1 MKSGI
6 GFNDGDEGHNEQ
18 KNHDRSRQCYGQGK
32 GCQWIMMW
40 CTKMKNREGSWRRW
54 REKGQDEAAR
64 VPRGNAE
71 CNNEGGTLYIEEP
84 QVDDMANEAER
95 R

>member
-1 MKSGI
+1 M
-6 GFNDGDEGHNEQ
+6 
-18 KNHDRSRQCYGQGK
+18 
-32 GCQWIMMW
+32 
-40 CTKMKNREGSWRRW
+40 
-54 REKGQDEAAR
+54 GQDEAAR